1 MNVVSFSLE
10 SINNSNVSCFAVISG
25 SVCGP
30 ILLQLHYDVFSLFLV
45 KRKH

>member
-1 MNVVSFSLE
+1 MLLVLVWKALTTVVSVVLLLL
-10 SINNSNVSCFAVISG
+10 SG